1 MPSVL
6 SSLGDAIL
14 LNWEDEFCSS
24 LYTNIFFLGEIFQD
38 FLMHLS
44 VYRVNQFFQVSKK
57 RILHFSCEEVY
68 YSPPSSCP
76 ASVVF
81 NPVKYI
87 DCGQYFLCDYEMG
100 NKFA

>member
-6 SSLGDAIL
+6 SSLGYAIIP
-14 LNWEDEFCSS
+14 NWEDKFCSS

-38 FLMHLS
+38 CLMHLS
-44 VYRVNQFFQVSKK
+44 VYRDNHFFQVSKK
-57 RILHFSCEEVY
+57 RILHFSYEEVY

-76 ASVVF
+76 SVGF